1 MQALFL
7 ILGEEGKED
16 VMRNIYILFIR
27 WACGTAIQLG
37 EPVDRGEHEVV
48 VWRSSASFGGDVR
61 R

>member
-7 ILGEEGKED
+7 ILEEEGKEE

-37 EPVDRGEHEVV
+37 ECLWMEENMK
-48 VWRSSASFGGDVR
+48 
-61 R
+61 

>member
-37 EPVDRGEHEVV
+37 EPLWIEENMKWWFGEAALPSEEM
-48 VWRSSASFGGDVR
+48 
-61 R
+61 